1 MKSRSLAG
9 SARMLNSIDRN
20 LLKCTIH
27 HSVCQI
33 ANPTLSIL
41 VLMAPKKL
49 NFDINSYFVCFRSKC
64 TKKLNLDYNVL
75 TECANSLEGVA
86 IEYLMAGQT
95 LALDP
100 PHNWVPWITINGQHT
115 DEIQDKAT
123 TNLLQLVCETYP
135 VSDFC
140 QFYKLIFNNFFSFS
154 GISKTKAL

>member
-1 MKSRSLAG
+1 MCQ
-9 SARMLNSIDRN
+9 
-20 LLKCTIH
+20 LL
-27 HSVCQI
+27 
-33 ANPTLSIL
+33 
-41 VLMAPKKL
+41 
-49 NFDINSYFVCFRSKC
+49 
-64 TKKLNLDYNVL
+64 
-75 TECANSLEGVA
+75 GVA

-140 QFYKLIFNNFFSFS
+140 QFYKLIFNNFFPFS